1 MFFIVV
7 AFAIAVVVVVPFA
20 VVAVV
25 FLHHRVSFH
34 LFLSPSPQIQQFLVN
49 ANCKS
54 VFSSR
59 SIKPVFVV
67 VVAVV
72 PLTKKG
78 YFFKPYQSQRKS
90 KINREFL
97 NNYPA

>member
-7 AFAIAVVVVVPFA
+7 AFAIAVVVVPFA

-25 FLHHRVSFH
+25 FLHHHMSFH
-34 LFLSPSPQIQQFLVN
+34 LFLRPSPRIQQFLVN

-59 SIKPVFVV
+59 SMKPVFVV

-90 KINREFL
+90 KTNREFL